1 MTEVKICGLTRPADV
16 DLACALGASYVG
28 FNFAATSSRRVT
40 LDVARD
46 LAAEVRPGVLRVG
59 VFVHESAEEIRRA
72 AAAARLD
79 LVQIHRPISEQD
91 LNQSPLP
98 MIAVV
103 GVSEN
108 GADASPPELLA
119 RCRSVLCDTAV
130 SGRSGGTGTV
140 FDWSLLAG
148 RAWPV
153 PIILAGGLDPDN
165 VGEAIARIHPSAVDV
180 ASGVES
186 SPGIKDEERMR
197 RFFEAVS
204 RADASSPLLSG
215 EGRSQGDDRP

>member
-28 FNFAATSSRRVT
+28 FNFAAASSRRVT
-40 LDVARD
+40 LDAARD
-46 LAAEVRPGVLRVG
+46 LAGATRPGVLRVG
-59 VFVHESAEEIRRA
+59 VFVHESADEIRKA

-79 LVQIHRPISEQD
+79 LVQIHRPISAQD
-91 LNQSPLP
+91 VNQSPLP
-98 MIAVV
+98 VIAVV
-103 GVSEN
+103 GVSRN

-119 RCRSVLCDTAV
+119 LCRSVLCDTAAP
-130 SGRSGGTGTV
+130 GRSGGTGTV

-148 RAWPV
+148 QVWPV

-165 VGEAIARIHPSAVDV
+165 VGEAIARVHPSAVDV

-186 SPGIKDEERMR
+186 SPGIKDEDRMQL
-197 RFFEAVS
+197 FFEAVR
-204 RADASSPLLSG
+204 RADRSSSSPP
-215 EGRSQGDDRP
+215 GRGKG

>member
-1 MTEVKICGLTRPADV
+1 V

-40 LDVARD
+40 LDAARD
-46 LAAEVRPGVLRVG
+46 LAAAARPGVLRVG
-59 VFVHESAEEIRRA
+59 VFVHESVEEIHRA
-72 AAAARLD
+72 AVAARLD
-79 LVQIHRPISEQD
+79 LVQIHRPISTQD

-98 MIAVV
+98 IIAVV
-103 GVSEN
+103 SMTRN

-130 SGRSGGTGTV
+130 PGRSGGTGTV
-140 FDWSLLAG
+140 FDWGLLAG

-165 VGEAIARIHPSAVDV
+165 VGEAIARVHPSAVDV

-186 SPGIKDEERMR
+186 SPGVKDEDRMR
-197 RFFEAVS
+197 RFFEAVR
-204 RADASSPLLSG
+204 RADASSPSPH
-215 EGRSQGDDRP
+215 GRGQG